1 MAKPTKRRVE
11 GGRVTPKGTR
21 PPGSTGPTNPRFS
34 QQHQVSARW
43 VPFVMFGLLGLG
55 VVVIIANY
63 TNLLPG
69 DASQGYLLLGLALI
83 LGGIVTATQLH

>member
-21 PPGSTGPTNPRFS
+21 PAGSTGATNPRFA
-34 QQHQVSARW
+34 QQHQTSPRW

-55 VVVIIANY
+55 ILVIIANY

-69 DASQGYLLLGLALI
+69 DANQGYLLLGLGLI
-83 LGGIVTATQLH
+83 LGGIITATKLH